1 MREAYIVQS
10 VRTPGCRR
18 ARGAFAYTR
27 PEDLLKQALNGL
39 MERVKGVEKKDV
51 EDILVGCA
59 FPEAEQGLNIGRIIA
74 QMAKF
79 PDDTCGATVN
89 RFCASGLEAISLQA
103 MRIMGGMC
111 DVAIGAGLESMS
123 IVPMGGNM
131 PRPHPDWAKE
141 NPDVYISMGMTAEN
155 VATRYKITREMQD
168 KFGYGSQ
175 MKAAA
180 AQKAGKFKEIVP
192 VEAVR
197 FKEKNGIM
205 TKETFIQDFDDGVR
219 GDTTVEG
226 LGKLRPAF
234 AAMGS
239 VTTGNSSQTTDGAA
253 CSLIMSGEAVKKFG
267 VKPIAKFKAYTVAG
281 CRSDEM
287 GVGPAYAIPKV
298 LKIAGVGTAKDIAKD
313 AIFEINEAFASQ
325 AIYSL
330 QQIGL
335 YEEKYYSHE
344 SDERIVNVNGGAIAL
359 GHPLGCTGAKLCAQL
374 MTEMQARKKKYGV
387 ESMCLGGGMGAA
399 ALFELCA

>member
-18 ARGAFAYTR
+18 GRGAFAVTR
-27 PEDLLKQALNGL
+27 PEDLLKAVLNGL

-59 FPEAEQGLNIGRIIA
+59 FPEAEQGLNIGRIMA
-74 QMAKF
+74 QMAGF

-123 IVPMGGNM
+123 IVPMGGNL
-131 PRPHPDWAKE
+131 PRPHPELAKTY
-141 NPDVYISMGMTAEN
+141 PDAYISMGMTAEN
-155 VATRYKITREMQD
+155 VANRYKITREMQD
-168 KFGYGSQ
+168 KFALGSQ

-180 AQKAGKFKEIVP
+180 AQKNGKFKEIVP

-197 FKEKNGIM
+197 FKEKNGI
-205 TKETFIQDFDDGVR
+205 TVKETFIQDFDDGVR
-219 GDTTVEG
+219 PTTMEG
-226 LGKLRPAF
+226 LTKLRPAF

-239 VTTGNSSQTTDGAA
+239 VTAGNSSQTTDGAA

-267 VKPIAKFKAYTVAG
+267 VKPIAKFKAYVVAG

-298 LKIAGVGTAKDIAKD
+298 LKVAGLKVSDIGL
-313 AIFEINEAFASQ
+313 FEINEAFASQ

-335 YEEKYYSHE
+335 YDEKNYSHE
-344 SDERIVNVNGGAIAL
+344 SDKRIVNVNGGAIAL

-374 MTEMQARKKKYGV
+374 MTEMQARGAKYGV
-387 ESMCLGGGMGAA
+387 ESMCIGGGMGAA
-399 ALFELCA
+399 ALFELCE